1 MTKHFWVEFFY
12 FLSLDL
18 LLSCMKISLTKWWWQ
33 WWLQLLLDI
42 FCRLSVWGSMIV
54 RAYSVSCSR
63 FNLMIPP
70 PVSPENNNN
79 QKKKKKWKNK
89 KLGREMEVGNDVEK
103 RDNQNYQH
111 ERIKKEKGRRR
122 RRRNCCVVLMAT
134 QHAHNGWPFSSSSS
148 FSSVVI
154 NERFVV
160 CLCIVTV
167 LEFCS
172 RKIKCNFH

>member
-18 LLSCMKISLTKWWWQ
+18 LLSCMKIYLTKWWWQ

-70 PVSPENNNN
+70 PVSPENNNKWKKQKTWSRNGGWKWCRKERQSELSARKN
-79 QKKKKKWKNK
+79 QKGKRKKKKKKK
-89 KLGREMEVGNDVEK
+89 KLLCCLDGDPTRTQRLTVFFIFFFFFGRN
-103 RDNQNYQH
+103 
-111 ERIKKEKGRRR
+111 
-122 RRRNCCVVLMAT
+122 
-134 QHAHNGWPFSSSSS
+134 
-148 FSSVVI
+148 
-154 NERFVV
+154 
-160 CLCIVTV
+160 
-167 LEFCS
+167 
-172 RKIKCNFH
+172 